1 MHERTVRARTATG
14 IVEGFTRDGV
24 HRWRSIPYARAPVGS
39 LRFRAPQPA
48 QPWPGVRHCHTF
60 ANCAPQQ
67 RRYTVMGIG
76 RYQTRSE
83 DCLTLNVVTPEEPAT
98 QPLPVMV
105 FIHGGGYILGSSATP
120 IYDGAALARRGCVY
134 VSVNYRLGA
143 LGCLDLSSLSTPQIT
158 LDSNVYLR
166 DLVLALRWVHDNIA
180 EFGGDPGN
188 VTIFGESAG
197 AHITATLLAVPAA
210 KGLFARAI
218 SESPAAGMVRSREVA
233 AEFAARFANLI
244 GARTQDAANALMQ
257 ASPAQLV
264 EAQHH
269 LIRQG
274 MRKRLG
280 AFPIGP
286 VFGDDYLPMD
296 PVEAMRSGRVHAV
309 PLIVGT
315 NAEEGR
321 LFTRFLGMLPT
332 NEPMVEELLSGMKP
346 ADRER
351 ITAAYPNYPAPSACI
366 QLGGDFAFSS
376 AAWQIAEAHGAN
388 APTYLYRY
396 DYAPRTL
403 RWSGFGATH
412 ATELFAVFDI
422 YRTRFGALLT
432 AAADR
437 RAALRVSNEVQRR
450 WRCFSQIG
458 VPGDDWPAYTQDDRA
473 VLVFD
478 RRCRIEFDPHQHRRI
493 AWDGFSLA
501 KVAKIG
507 KAEIRARVL
516 AAAKLLDLQ
525 SYLDRK
531 PKDLSGGQRQRVAM
545 GRAIVRRPQVFLMDE
560 PLSNLDAKL
569 RGQTRNQIA
578 ALQRQLGT
586 TTVYVTHDQVEAM
599 TMGDRVAVLSDG
611 VLQQCASPRELYR
624 NPGNVFVAGFIG
636 SPAMNLFRLSIAD
649 STVSLGDW
657 QILLPR
663 AVVGTAAEVIIG
675 VRPEH
680 LELGGAGIEM
690 DVDMVEELGADA
702 YLYGRIVSGG
712 CEMDQSIVARVDG
725 RGPPERGSRV
735 RLCPTPGHLH
745 FFAVDGRRIPG

>member
-218 SESPAAGMVRSREVA
+218 SESPAAG
-233 AEFAARFANLI
+233 
-244 GARTQDAANALMQ
+244 
-257 ASPAQLV
+257 
-264 EAQHH
+264 
-269 LIRQG
+269 
-274 MRKRLG
+274 
-280 AFPIGP
+280 
-286 VFGDDYLPMD
+286 
-296 PVEAMRSGRVHAV
+296 
-309 PLIVGT
+309 
-315 NAEEGR
+315 
-321 LFTRFLGMLPT
+321 
-332 NEPMVEELLSGMKP
+332 
-346 ADRER
+346 
-351 ITAAYPNYPAPSACI
+351 
-366 QLGGDFAFSS
+366 
-376 AAWQIAEAHGAN
+376 
-388 APTYLYRY
+388 
-396 DYAPRTL
+396 
-403 RWSGFGATH
+403 
-412 ATELFAVFDI
+412 
-422 YRTRFGALLT
+422 
-432 AAADR
+432 
-437 RAALRVSNEVQRR
+437 
-450 WRCFSQIG
+450 
-458 VPGDDWPAYTQDDRA
+458 
-473 VLVFD
+473 
-478 RRCRIEFDPHQHRRI
+478 
-493 AWDGFSLA
+493 
-501 KVAKIG
+501 
-507 KAEIRARVL
+507 
-516 AAAKLLDLQ
+516 
-525 SYLDRK
+525 
-531 PKDLSGGQRQRVAM
+531 
-545 GRAIVRRPQVFLMDE
+545 
-560 PLSNLDAKL
+560 
-569 RGQTRNQIA
+569 
-578 ALQRQLGT
+578 T